1 MNCWECKLK
10 IVDNY
15 CDRTRKKTERLLKK
29 MFGLK
34 SVKDALSERKEII
47 LQLEKSAGK
56 KVTDFNMNDVK
67 KEPYLY
73 AKYRTLD
80 KILSIYIDLVSLDK
94 FIIKEY
100 ENGYSEGSGN

>member
-1 MNCWECKLK
+1 MK

-29 MFGLK
+29 MFGF
-34 SVKDALSERKEII
+34 SCVKEGFSEMKNIKK
-47 LQLEKSAGK
+47 QLEFCAGK
-56 KVTDFNMNDVK
+56 NIKDFNMNDVRNYS
-67 KEPYLY
+67 YLY
-73 AKYRTLD
+73 ARYRTLD